1 MSEPKHNFHGGKRGA
16 AIAVRVIP
24 RSSRNEIAEVMSDGS
39 VKIRL
44 DAPTDDKKLN
54 TTLIAFLSGILEVSA
69 SNIEI
74 IGGEFSHSK
83 LITVLDLDS
92 GTAQERIIQ
101 NIAWIFLEFSAL
113 DVHISR

>member
-1 MSEPKHNFHGGKRGA
+1 MSDPKHNFHSGKTGA

-24 RSSRNEIAEVMSDGS
+24 RSARNEIAEVMSDGS

-44 DAPTDDKKLN
+44 ISPADDKKLN
-54 TTLIAFLSGILEVSA
+54 ATLVSFLSGVLGVAASSVEVIA
-69 SNIEI
+69 
-74 IGGEFSHSK
+74 GENSHSK

-101 NIAWIFLEFSAL
+101 NIA
-113 DVHISR
+113 